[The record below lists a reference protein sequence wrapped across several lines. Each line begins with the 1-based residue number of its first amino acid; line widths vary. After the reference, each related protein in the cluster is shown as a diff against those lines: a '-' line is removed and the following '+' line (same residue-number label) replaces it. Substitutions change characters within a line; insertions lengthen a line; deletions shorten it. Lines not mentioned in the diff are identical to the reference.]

1 MKKNKLIMVGTITL
15 VSTILFFCVLNCL
28 IVQQSKDYNII
39 DLKYT
44 LLKQDPIAK
53 FVGEPI
59 TSATFYQAL
68 VELEVQH
75 PEVVLAQAQLE
86 TAYFTSTLCK
96 EYNNTLGLYDSR
108 SKDFY
113 KFDTWV
119 ISIMAYKQL
128 VEYKLKDG
136 EDYYDFLTDLPYA
149 EDPMYLKKIKTLM
162 NRNKKN
168 GLY

>member
-1 MKKNKLIMVGTITL
+1 MKIGKFEIFVITL
-15 VSTILFFCVLNCL
+15 VVIQTLNV
-28 IVQQSKDYNII
+28 IYIKDFQKNPNKNDTI